1 MRSPRSRKNDDRA
14 DRADATASDD
24 RPLTAL
30 HPLIRLLARQAA
42 RDFFNAHLATVTEH
56 DDAAN

>member
-1 MRSPRSRKNDDRA
+1 MCEQHSRKSDDRA
-14 DRADATASDD
+14 DRADAAASED

-42 RDFFNAHLATVTEH
+42 RDFFNAHLAKVTEH
-56 DDAAN
+56 DDLPH

>member
-1 MRSPRSRKNDDRA
+1 MRTPRSRNDDDRA
-14 DRADATASDD
+14 NRAGAAASDD

-42 RDFFNAHLATVTEH
+42 RDFFNAQMAEVTEH
-56 DDAAN
+56 DDLPH